1 MFIQMLIQDNQC
13 KLIVHPILYKESLLL
28 DTFLDQQLQLKKF
41 LSLTTTL
48 MSIAPLLFLFESQGR
63 FFFLFIFT
71 PWSKNFL
78 IDPMSSCLMTRN

>member
-63 FFFLFIFT
+63 FFFFIHFY
-71 PWSKNFL
+71 SMEQKLSN
-78 IDPMSSCLMTRN
+78 

>member
-1 MFIQMLIQDNQC
+1 MFIQMLIQDDQC

-63 FFFLFIFT
+63 FFFIHLY
-71 PWSKNFL
+71 SMEKKLSNL
-78 IDPMSSCLMTRN
+78 V

>member
-1 MFIQMLIQDNQC
+1 MFIQMLIQDDQC

-63 FFFLFIFT
+63 FFLFIFT
-71 PWSKNFL
+71 PWRKNFL
-78 IDPMSSCLMTRN
+78 IDPMSSCLMTPN